1 MSPEV
6 SKITPEPSPLDV
18 SIRTIDGD
26 TPLTTSVKL
35 ACVPAT
41 EPVGLAPE
49 DDDGDAE
56 PIGLVHA
63 RHPIAATQTSIKARR
78 RLLTF
83 GKGI

>member
-6 SKITPEPSPLDV
+6 SKITPEPSPLEV

-26 TPLTTSVKL
+26 TALTTSGKL

-41 EPVGLAPE
+41 EPVGAAPE
-49 DDDGDAE
+49 DDDGDAD

-63 RHPIAATQTSIKARR
+63 RHPAAAKQTSIKARTG
-78 RLLTF
+78 LLMF
-83 GKGI
+83 GKGT